1 MALTPEDQDRF
12 ERLLI
17 AEFVERQRL
26 EELSNRELFS
36 EILDDPEFDDD
47 LRVLTLMD
55 RLEPDWMNFE

>member
-26 EELSNRELFS
+26 EQLSNRELFS